1 MAKIKFVEHNGN
13 EHEVDADN
21 GQSIM
26 QAAVNNGI
34 PGIVAEC
41 GGACSCA
48 TCHVHLDPEW
58 YEKAGAP
65 SDMENEMLEFAMS
78 FVENSSRLSCQVK
91 ISDELDGMVV
101 KTPESQY

>member
-41 GGACSCA
+41 GGARRG
-48 TCHVHLDPEW
+48 V
-58 YEKAGAP
+58 
-65 SDMENEMLEFAMS
+65 
-78 FVENSSRLSCQVK
+78 
-91 ISDELDGMVV
+91 GMVV
-101 KTPESQY
+101 DALGLLFSAEVAVVIIRVRVPSLRAEPRHRLGMLTAHAVCRN